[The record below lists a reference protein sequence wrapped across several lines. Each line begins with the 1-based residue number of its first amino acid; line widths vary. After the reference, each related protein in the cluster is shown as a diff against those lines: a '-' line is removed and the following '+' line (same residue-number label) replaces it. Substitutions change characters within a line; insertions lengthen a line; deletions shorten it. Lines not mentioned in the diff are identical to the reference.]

1 MRNIDRLFI
10 EYNITTVEQKQIMEV
25 MDKYRNL
32 IAEGEKVTHT
42 QYENDIVAIFGGD
55 ISAARHTP
63 SIEYHFCGY
72 VAKAFMEE
80 NRWEEVFHTVYGSF
94 PKYGGQIQ

>member
-1 MRNIDRLFI
+1 MRNIDRLFD
-10 EYNITTVEQKQIMEV
+10 EYNVTKMEQKQIMDV

-32 IAEGEKVTHT
+32 IAEGVKVTHA

-55 ISAARHTP
+55 IVAARHTP
-63 SIEYHFCGY
+63 SIEYHFCEY

-80 NRWEEVFHTVYGSF
+80 NRWEEVFYEVYGSF
-94 PKYGGQIQ
+94 PKYGGKMQ